1 MFLYIDGLL
10 MFIGFEMASL
20 AAIYLLGGW
29 LAGSLKV
36 GGWWFQGT
44 PKNRFHHSHGN
55 MWPFQLISINW
66 RDPNFWWLNLTNW
79 LLNSHKNMGY
89 SCLYIYL
96 YIIIHYNVYIYIIWQ
111 ISIPFYIAMNIPLVK
126 SHQPPTARNPK
137 DGSRHSPRS
146 SHPWRLLQ
154 EGNPGDATG
163 FTPGKTSMLWGW
175 WIRNG

>member
-55 MWPFQLISINW
+55 M
-66 RDPNFWWLNLTNW
+66 
-79 LLNSHKNMGY
+79 
-89 SCLYIYL
+89 
-96 YIIIHYNVYIYIIWQ
+96 
-111 ISIPFYIAMNIPLVK
+111 
-126 SHQPPTARNPK
+126 
-137 DGSRHSPRS
+137 
-146 SHPWRLLQ
+146 
-154 EGNPGDATG
+154 
-163 FTPGKTSMLWGW
+163 
-175 WIRNG
+175 